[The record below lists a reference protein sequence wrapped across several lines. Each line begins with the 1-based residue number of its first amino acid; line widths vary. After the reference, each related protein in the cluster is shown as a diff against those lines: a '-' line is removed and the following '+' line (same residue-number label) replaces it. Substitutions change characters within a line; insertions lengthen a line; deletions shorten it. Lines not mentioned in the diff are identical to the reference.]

1 MWSKVLITIAF
12 LVIPILWGVAVNGV
26 FDLWQGRDEEGT
38 DDDGVFPDY
47 QI

>member
-1 MWSKVLITIAF
+1 MWEKVWITIAF
-12 LVIPILWGVAVNGV
+12 LVIPVLWGVAVNGV